1 MTGQLLNLEATKHR
15 SSVLDS
21 WIAGRDGAAERLGV
35 VALGENAS
43 GSLTMSELANLLG
56 AAHRSSSGSQVTAE
70 TGMRVSAAYGCMSL
84 IAGAIATLPLGIY
97 ERKGND
103 RDSADHDYWW
113 MLNEKASDG
122 WSAAAAW
129 EALILSKLSH
139 GDGFGEWI
147 RPSPFSNRVTG
158 WKPLKRQT
166 VQPLK
171 DGKDVYYRITPDD
184 GPTYVLDRAD
194 VIHLPSLGFD
204 GLTSPSPL
212 TYAAL
217 EAIGTA
223 LAAQEYTGR
232 FLAGGGNFDYA
243 LKTASKLDKT
253 QLEQLKASLIAR
265 AQNGGRGPLILS
277 GGLEPAQLSVNS
289 KDAEILATRLF
300 TVEEICRIF
309 GVPPFMVGHTT
320 KTTSWG
326 SGVSEMGMGFVRY
339 TLQRHLT
346 PIAQEVNSKLW
357 PVRQRFFVEHITAAL
372 EKGDIK
378 ARYDAYRT
386 ALGRAG
392 EQPFMTTD
400 EIRRQENL
408 PPNATLNVNGGQS
421 AEQPDEAPGEQQ
433 EASGADPAVE
443 DRSED

>member
-1 MTGQLLNLEATKHR
+1 MTGQLLDLEATPHKSR
-15 SSVLDS
+15 VLGS
-21 WIAGRDGAAERLGV
+21 WMAGRDGAAERAGI
-35 VALGENAS
+35 VALGENPNS
-43 GSLTMSELANLLG
+43 SMSMGELANLLG
-56 AAHRSSSGSQVTAE
+56 AAHRSSSGAAVTAD

-84 IAGAIATLPLGIY
+84 VAGAISTITVGLF

-103 RDSADHDYWW
+103 RDTADHDYWW

-122 WSAAAAW
+122 WTAAAAW
-129 EALILSKLSH
+129 ESIILSKLSH

-147 RPSPFSNRVTG
+147 RPSPYSNRVSG

-166 VQPLK
+166 VQPFK

-184 GPTYVLDRAD
+184 GPMYVLDSSD
-194 VIHLPSLGFD
+194 IIHLPSLGFD

-232 FLAGGGNFDYA
+232 FLSGGGNFDYA
-243 LKTASKLDKT
+243 LKTASKLDKA

-346 PIAQEVNSKLW
+346 AIAQELNSKLW

-372 EKGDIK
+372 EKGDMK
-378 ARYDAYRT
+378 GRYDAYRT

-392 EQPFMTTD
+392 EQPFMTID
-400 EIRRQENL
+400 EVRRQENL
-408 PPNATLNVNGGQS
+408 PPDAKLNLNGGTS
-421 AEQPDEAPGEQQ
+421 VEKPDQAPGEQQ
-433 EASGADPAVE
+433 EAS
-443 DRSED
+443 